1 MISKWVDKNLK
12 YIFVLPCVIFVVV
25 MIAFP
30 IIYNIALSFCKW
42 SMSTVEPPEFVW
54 FDNYKL
60 LLSEPRFWQS
70 VGRTVYFAVV
80 ALLIETVVG
89 VLLAIMLNRKF
100 YGSSVAKTV
109 FLLPVVSTPVA
120 IGMVWMLIYE
130 PTIGFANVLM
140 KSIGLKP
147 LEYLASAA
155 QALPSLILIDVWEW
169 TPMIMLI
176 VHAGLTAIPTEPYE
190 SAMVDGASNWQKFR
204 YITLPLVSPSIL
216 VAMMLRLIDVTK
228 TFDIIY
234 STTKGGPGFAT
245 ETINIYAYV
254 TSFNYFEFGK
264 ASAITILFFIVVIS
278 VSQMFMTAKKKMEV
292 DF

>member
-1 MISKWVDKNLK
+1 MILKWVDKNLK

-30 IIYNIALSFCKW
+30 IVYNVALSFCKW
-42 SMSTVEPPEFVW
+42 SMSTIEPPEFVW
-54 FDNYKL
+54 LDNYKL
-60 LLSEPRFWQS
+60 LFTESRFWQS
-70 VGRTVYFAVV
+70 VGRTVYFALV
-80 ALLIETVVG
+80 ALFLETIIG

-100 YGSSVAKTV
+100 IGSSVAKTV

-140 KSIGLKP
+140 KSLGLAP
-147 LEYLASAA
+147 MEYLASAA

-176 VHAGLTAIPTEPYE
+176 VHAGLTAIPIEPYE

-278 VSQMFMTAKKKMEV
+278 IAQLFMTAKKKMEV